1 MIRVLIVDDSALIR
15 NILTTELSKCRD
27 IEVVGSAVDPY
38 VARDKIVRLR
48 PDVITLDLEMP
59 RMNGLALL
67 AKLMKYYPLPVVVV
81 SSLTPKNS
89 EAAIQALE
97 LGAVEVICKPGSAS
111 RTPEISRQLIDAI
124 RAAASAQIT
133 RQQVVS
139 ETSAPSS
146 ITRPFPFQAS
156 NKVLAIGASTGGT
169 QAIESILRDLPP
181 TSPGTLIV
189 QHMPEQ
195 FTTCFAKR
203 LNQISPMEVRE
214 ARDSD
219 PVGLGVALVAPGN
232 QHMLLQQS
240 GAGYLVRIK
249 AGPAV
254 NHHRPSVDVLF
265 QSVAR
270 IAGSSAVGVLL
281 TGMGADG
288 AKGLLAMHEKG
299 AYTLVQDEQTCVV
312 FGMPREAVKLG
323 AVDDVVPIQGIPQA
337 IISFLHAQKKG
348 IPKPATE
355 TMPSSSDLH
364 HRGDRKS
371 EKEIREEFESW
382 INSYKKTK
390 A

>member
-1 MIRVLIVDDSALIR
+1 MGVVRVLIVDDSALVR
-15 NILTTELSKCRD
+15 KVLTMELSRCRD

-59 RMNGLALL
+59 RMNGLAFL

-81 SSLTPKNS
+81 SSLTPTNS
-89 EAAIQALE
+89 EAAIRALE
-97 LGAVEVICKPGSAS
+97 LGAVEVICKPGPAS
-111 RTPEISRQLIDAI
+111 RTPEISQQLIHAV

-133 RQQVVS
+133 QQKGNL
-139 ETSAPSS
+139 ETSAAS
-146 ITRPFPFQAS
+146 TTLPFNFQTT

-169 QAIESILRDLPP
+169 QAIESVLRDLPP
-181 TSPGTLIV
+181 TFPGTVIV

-195 FTTCFAKR
+195 FTVSFARR
-203 LNQISPMEVRE
+203 LNQICQMEVRE
-214 ARDSD
+214 ARDND
-219 PVGLGVALVAPGN
+219 PVGPGVALVAPGN
-232 QHMLLQQS
+232 RHMLLQQS
-240 GAGYLVRIK
+240 GSRYLVRIK

-270 IAGSSAVGVLL
+270 CAGSNAVGVLL

-299 AYTLVQDEQTCVV
+299 AHTLAQNEQTCVV
-312 FGMPREAVKLG
+312 FGMPREAIKLG
-323 AVDDVVPIQGIPQA
+323 AAEDVMPLQNIPRA
-337 IISFLHAQKKG
+337 IVSFWQSQEKG
-348 IPKPATE
+348 
-355 TMPSSSDLH
+355 M
-364 HRGDRKS
+364 
-371 EKEIREEFESW
+371 REEFQSGG
-382 INSYKKTK
+382 NAYKQTK

>member
-1 MIRVLIVDDSALIR
+1 MIRVLIVDDSAVIR
-15 NILTTELSKCRD
+15 NVLTTELSKCRD

-59 RMNGLALL
+59 RMNGLAFL

-89 EAAIQALE
+89 EAAIKALE

-111 RTPEISRQLIDAI
+111 RTPEISRQLIHAI
-124 RAAASAQIT
+124 RAAASAQII
-133 RQQVVS
+133 RQHVAS
-139 ETSAPSS
+139 EASAPSS
-146 ITRPFPFQAS
+146 VTFPFPFQAS

-169 QAIESILRDLPP
+169 QAIEILLRDLPP
-181 TSPGTLIV
+181 TFPGTLIV

-195 FTTCFAKR
+195 FTMSFAKR
-203 LNQISPMEVRE
+203 LNQISQMEVRE

-219 PVGLGVALVAPGN
+219 PVGRGVALVAPGN

-240 GAGYLVRIK
+240 GAGYLVRVK

-270 IAGSSAVGVLL
+270 SAGSRAVGVLL

-288 AKGLLAMHEKG
+288 AKGLLAMHQRG
-299 AYTLVQDEQTCVV
+299 AYTLAQDEQTCVV

-323 AVDDVVPIQGIPQA
+323 AVDDVLPIQRMSQA
-337 IISFLHAQKKG
+337 IISSLDAQKKG
-348 IPKPATE
+348 ASKPATE
-355 TMPSSSDLH
+355 TMRSSPDLH
-364 HRGDRKS
+364 HQGDPKS
-371 EKEIREEFESW
+371 GKEIGEEFELE
-382 INSYKKTK
+382 INSHK
-390 A
+390 